1 MKRDFARHL
10 RRNQTDV
17 ERKLWQALRDHRFA
31 KMKFRRQQPI
41 GPHIVDFVCF
51 EIKLI
56 VELDGSQHG
65 LEENIFADERRTEFL
80 QGEGFRVKR
89 FGNHE
94 LIEHFDAVLDAIA
107 HELAVAAVPPHQRNL
122 ST

>member
-1 MKRDFARHL
+1 
-10 RRNQTDV
+10 
-17 ERKLWQALRDHRFA
+17 
-31 KMKFRRQQPI
+31 MKFRRQQPI
-41 GPHIVDFVCF
+41 GPYVVDFVCF
-51 EIKLI
+51 EKKLI

-65 LEENIFADERRTEFL
+65 LEENIFADERRTAFL

-94 LIEHFDAVLDAIA
+94 LIEHFDAALDAIA
-107 HELAVAAVPPHQRNL
+107 HELAFAAAPPHQRNL

>member
-1 MKRDFARHL
+1 VKRDFARHL

-17 ERKLWQALRDHRFA
+17 ERKLWQALRDRRFA

-41 GPHIVDFVCF
+41 GPYIVDFVCF
-51 EIKLI
+51 EMKLI

-65 LEENIFADERRTEFL
+65 LEENIFADERRTAFL
-80 QGEGFRVKR
+80 QHEGFRVKR

-94 LIEHFDAVLDAIA
+94 LIERFDAVLDAIE
-107 HELAVAAVPPHQRNL
+107 HELAFAAVPPHQRNL